1 MDLVGGGLGGISGS
15 IGGSTYGPA
24 ELSSSAQD
32 TSADS
37 NVFNTQGPS
46 ANHGSISFN
55 FHVNNENFSTP
66 LGNQSKGS
74 SGQQVDDLLQQNEL
88 LRRII
93 GKIAPSIIPTGSRR
107 KRSIRPRRPWVRCSR
122 LSRLCSPRHFGL
134 PYVAPTPLVDGP
146 HFRRFNASSPLLINQ
161 PPIPVLRAKQAYAK
175 RIAGLLE
182 EYRLGIYKEEK
193 KNPLP
198 KSFQLALSKY
208 YGLKP
213 LTDSLGKDS
222 KIAPQIEIIEGK

>member
-1 MDLVGGGLGGISGS
+1 MDLVGGGLGGIGGS
-15 IGGSTYGPA
+15 IGGSTFGPA

-66 LGNQSKGS
+66 LGNKSKGS
-74 SGQQVDDLLQQNEL
+74 SNQQADDLLQQNEL
-88 LRRII
+88 LRQII
-93 GKIAPSIIPTGSRR
+93 GKIAPSIIPTGARR
-107 KRSIRPRRPWVRCSR
+107 KRSIRPRRPWVKCFRP
-122 LSRLCSPRHFGL
+122 SRLCPPRHFGL
-134 PYVAPTPLVDGP
+134 PYATPKPLVDGP
-146 HFRRFNASSPLLINQ
+146 PLRRFNASSHLLINQ

-182 EYRLGIYKEEK
+182 EYYFGVFEEEK

-213 LTDSLGKDS
+213 LTDSLENNN
-222 KIAPQIEIIEGK
+222 KITPQIEIIEGK